1 MVSLPITFNDEPVG
15 TIGVRDD
22 EFFVEYDE
30 RWLQTGFALS
40 PHIPLDGS
48 ARPLSIEYF
57 LSNLF
62 PEGDQLDVLLRSMQ
76 IRKSNV
82 MAILSAIGMDAPGA
96 MAYGAE
102 HVGENHLRR
111 VTSEELVAKLDS
123 GDPAQILVW
132 DGRYRLSLA
141 GVQMKLN
148 IVLAEDNFFL
158 ADGCLAS
165 THLLKFANP
174 QHRYL
179 IVNEFVCM
187 RLAQAVGLEVAE
199 VECLQF
205 GAHRSL
211 MVRRFDRELA
221 DGTPTG
227 QQRRLHVIDGCQL
240 LDLPPQYKYEQ
251 IHGVGR
257 DVRHIRDGASIPL
270 LFEAINQSLIPA
282 KARIQLLDMILFN
295 LIIGNSDAHGKNV
308 SFRVDRAGVQ
318 MAPLYDLV
326 SVCFEAR
333 QIPDIDD
340 NLAMAIGDEFDA
352 DKITAYH
359 LITMADEVGIDRNL
373 LKRRLALMCGK
384 VKKLAGLLSFDSLTE
399 AEQDYAKALIVFILK
414 RNDWFEQQVAEFK
427 PVIAS
432 L

>member
-15 TIGVRDD
+15 TIGVRDH

-76 IRKSNV
+76 IRKSNM
-82 MAILSAIGMDAPGA
+82 MAILSVIGMDAPGA

-111 VTSEELVAKLDS
+111 VTSEELAAKLDS

-132 DGRYRLSLA
+132 DGKYRLSLA

-158 ADGCLAS
+158 ADGSLAS
-165 THLLKFANP
+165 THLLKFAKP

-221 DGTPTG
+221 DGTLTG

-270 LFEAINQSLIPA
+270 LFEAINKSLIPA
-282 KARIQLLDMILFN
+282 KARMQLLDMILFN

-308 SFRVDRAGVQ
+308 SFRLIGLVFRWRLYMIWCQCVLKPDKPRILTIIWQ
-318 MAPLYDLV
+318 WPLV
-326 SVCFEAR
+326 MSSM
-333 QIPDIDD
+333 QIKSPPTI
-340 NLAMAIGDEFDA
+340 
-352 DKITAYH
+352 
-359 LITMADEVGIDRNL
+359 
-373 LKRRLALMCGK
+373 
-384 VKKLAGLLSFDSLTE
+384 
-399 AEQDYAKALIVFILK
+399 
-414 RNDWFEQQVAEFK
+414 
-427 PVIAS
+427 
-432 L
+432 